1 MAMTVRS
8 QEHEARG
15 LPAKQRSLGGQSYLT
30 GGAAKGLRVIQL
42 LPDQHHLS
50 NVMSLITSSLNTQTH
65 SPTVV
70 GVKRLERETVY
81 FLSNQC
87 THVVPIGYQA
97 EWINGNFVNLPIGH
111 EAQRATGW
119 KSEKICNS
127 GDLCSRQTPNNLEAS
142 FKANLGALE
151 WQPYKLYIIC
161 EEPSKKKAAW
171 SNESQEI
178 SYLEWN
184 PDEEVEC
191 WDKVMLMWYI
201 IPIDFNCIFL
211 KD

>member
-1 MAMTVRS
+1 MKPEGY
-8 QEHEARG
+8 QPNKG
-15 LPAKQRSLGGQSYLT
+15 LWGGLSYLT
-30 GGAAKGLRVIQL
+30 GGSAAGLRVIQL

-50 NVMSLITSSLNTQTH
+50 NFMSLITSSLNIQTH
-65 SPTVV
+65 SPTVL

-81 FLSNQC
+81 FLSDQR

-111 EAQRATGW
+111 EAQKAT
-119 KSEKICNS
+119 SLEPEKIFNS
-127 GDLCSRQTPNNLEAS
+127 VGFYSRQTPNNLEAPL
-142 FKANLGALE
+142 KANLRASE